1 MFGLFGQVLIAPA
14 HVCVFLKMSSR
25 CFDGWT
31 CAALTAASCY
41 NFQNACDCLYVCV
54 RECQSTKR
62 LMDITMCFLFY
73 RKVCVCVSP
82 RPTPDKSCWTCRD
95 LLCVEPGY
103 FWTVVTARQRTFK
116 LPFQNQNILFF
127 LNYYYYS
134 SGLGYWIVCLP
145 PDFHLSIHSVELCI
159 KCFCSRCWQWK
170 KRPGGFMET
179 PAGK

>member
-25 CFDGWT
+25 SFDGWT

-41 NFQNACDCLYVCV
+41 NFQNACDCLYACA

-73 RKVCVCVSP
+73 RKVCVCVSTSNP
-82 RPTPDKSCWTCRD
+82 WQELLDMQRPALCLTGIFLDCCYCETELLNFLFKSKR
-95 LLCVEPGY
+95 Y
-103 FWTVVTARQRTFK
+103 F
-116 LPFQNQNILFF
+116 FF
-127 LNYYYYS
+127 FYYYYS

>member
-1 MFGLFGQVLIAPA
+1 MDELVLLWLQLPVIISKMPVIVCMS
-14 HVCVFLKMSSR
+14 VCVNVSPQK
-25 CFDGWT
+25 GWWISP
-31 CAALTAASCY
+31 CASY
-41 NFQNACDCLYVCV
+41 FIG
-54 RECQSTKR
+54 R
-62 LMDITMCFLFY
+62 
-73 RKVCVCVSP
+73 CVCVSP

-127 LNYYYYS
+127 FYYYYYS

>member
-73 RKVCVCVSP
+73 RKVCMCVCVCLHVQP
-82 RPTPDKSCWTCRD
+82 LTRAVGHAETCFVLNRD
-95 LLCVEPGY
+95 IFGLLLLRDRELLNFLFKTKIY
-103 FWTVVTARQRTFK
+103 F
-116 LPFQNQNILFF
+116 
-127 LNYYYYS
+127 YS
-134 SGLGYWIVCLP
+134 SGLGYWIVCLAA
-145 PDFHLSIHSVELCI
+145 DFHLSIHSVELCI

>member
-73 RKVCVCVSP
+73 RKVCVCVSTSNP
-82 RPTPDKSCWTCRD
+82 WQELLDMQRPALCWTGIFLDCCYCETE
-95 LLCVEPGY
+95 LLN
-103 FWTVVTARQRTFK
+103 FLFK
-116 LPFQNQNILFF
+116 TKIYFF
-127 LNYYYYS
+127 LFYYYYS